1 MIKALHHTM
10 TSIPLYKI
18 IIGKGDKLF
27 RCDITFHF
35 IFFFILFSSQFF
47 NKIALPCCLKTKP
60 NIIILQDYILALNF
74 TNFSLFSFALLSF
87 FSFCSLFVLFLF
99 LQCPS
104 LPSFT
109 KNELMRFLV
118 WFQLKMFAL
127 FPYCQIDFAFATT
140 KTKTTTT
147 TAINHNHNIT
157 KTTKTRKISCL
168 VRRYLTFKWLLT
180 SPYGGIM
187 CSKLYDL

>member
-18 IIGKGDKLF
+18 MRGKEDTLF
-27 RCDITFHF
+27 NCDITFHSILF
-35 IFFFILFSSQFF
+35 YFILISSQFF

-127 FPYCQIDFAFATT
+127 FPYCQIDFAFAKT

-147 TAINHNHNIT
+147 NATNHKHN
-157 KTTKTRKISCL
+157 KDHQNQKNLMSGETTLNFQVAVNFPILWYNVQQTL
-168 VRRYLTFKWLLT
+168 
-180 SPYGGIM
+180 
-187 CSKLYDL
+187 

>member
-18 IIGKGDKLF
+18 MRGKEDTLF
-27 RCDITFHF
+27 NCDITFHSILF
-35 IFFFILFSSQFF
+35 YFILISSQFF

-87 FSFCSLFVLFLF
+87 FSFLF
-99 LQCPS
+99 LQCPL

-109 KNELMRFLV
+109 LNELMRFLV

-127 FPYCQIDFAFATT
+127 FPYCQIDFAFAKT

-147 TAINHNHNIT
+147 TAINHSHNIT

-168 VRRYLTFKWLLT
+168 VRRHEL
-180 SPYGGIM
+180 SSG
-187 CSKLYDL
+187 C